1 MLQLQREA
9 SPEASRVHL
18 SPGEAA
24 KLGGELLRGPLC
36 HPDTGPAQN
45 GNCRTLREEMIRVI
59 YLSYWIT
66 VAFVDPLYYRIYSF
80 ILLSILHFIIYLCSF
95 VADR

>member
-1 MLQLQREA
+1 MLQLQRET

-24 KLGGELLRGPLC
+24 KLGGKLLRGPLC

-45 GNCRTLREEMIRVI
+45 GNCCTQREEMIRVI

-66 VAFVDPLYYRIYSF
+66 VAFIEPLLLFDLF
-80 ILLSILHFIIYLCSF
+80 ISFIIYPSSNICALL
-95 VADR
+95 